1 MRFPTVF
8 CLLLS
13 IVSVVFAEF
22 SAEDCRELGLI
33 KSQLFCSSCN
43 SLSDYGLVELKEHCL
58 ECCQK
63 DTASD
68 GKLKVY
74 PKAVLEV
81 CTCKFGAY
89 PQIQAFIK
97 SDRPAKF
104 PNLSIKYVR
113 GLDPIVKLMDEGGN
127 VKETLSINKWNTD
140 TVQEFFETRLA
151 KVEDDDYL
159 QTNRV

>member
-1 MRFPTVF
+1 MRIPTVIS
-8 CLLLS
+8 LLFS

-43 SLSDYGLVELKEHCL
+43 SLTDYGLVELKEHCL

-63 DTASD
+63 DTVSD

-74 PKAVLEV
+74 PRAVLEV

-104 PNLSIKYVR
+104 PNLTIKYVR

-151 KVEDDDYL
+151 KVENDDYL